1 MRARLTSAVSSARA
15 MVIVSEVMGIQDRGP
30 PNDLPLSRRRP
41 PAHALICDGL
51 PAVGS
56 NGLLGGLIAY
66 GVRKYEDGHKKSVV
80 VLGDDARWR
89 FVGVD
94 RDRQPAK
101 DVAVDLSRAADDDD
115 SPGGGTRGR
124 DKLLRRSQ
132 RC

>member
-1 MRARLTSAVSSARA
+1 M
-15 MVIVSEVMGIQDRGP
+15 
-30 PNDLPLSRRRP
+30 PLSRRRP

-56 NGLLGGLIAY
+56 NGFLGGLIAY
-66 GVRKYEDGHKKSVV
+66 GVRKYEDAHKKSVV
-80 VLGDDARWR
+80 VLGDDPRWR

-101 DVAVDLSRAADDDD
+101 DVTVDLSRAADDDD
-115 SPGGGTRGR
+115 SPGGGTGGR

>member
-1 MRARLTSAVSSARA
+1 MRPNPAQIANLDNR
-15 MVIVSEVMGIQDRGP
+15 IGILDMMIT
-30 PNDLPLSRRRP
+30 PNDVPLSRRRP

-56 NGLLGGLIAY
+56 NSLLGGLIAY
-66 GVRKYEDGHKKSVV
+66 GVRKCEGGHKKSVV

-94 RDRQPAK
+94 RDRQRAK

>member
-1 MRARLTSAVSSARA
+1 
-15 MVIVSEVMGIQDRGP
+15 
-30 PNDLPLSRRRP
+30 
-41 PAHALICDGL
+41 LICDGL

-56 NGLLGGLIAY
+56 NGFLGGLIAY
-66 GVRKYEDGHKKSVV
+66 GVRKYEDAHKKSVV
-80 VLGDDARWR
+80 VLGDDPRWR

-101 DVAVDLSRAADDDD
+101 DVTVDLSRAADDDD
-115 SPGGGTRGR
+115 SPGGGTGGR